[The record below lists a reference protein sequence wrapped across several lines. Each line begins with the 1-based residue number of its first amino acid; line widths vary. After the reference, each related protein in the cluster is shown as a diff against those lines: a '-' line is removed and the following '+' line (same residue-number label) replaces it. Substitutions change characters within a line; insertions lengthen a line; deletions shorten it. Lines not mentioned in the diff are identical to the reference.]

1 MKKIIVT
8 GGLGFI
14 ASNFCHYLNKKRP
27 NIEVIILDSN
37 TYAANIKNI
46 EGLNSDKYRYI
57 KCDIVKDVDL
67 MEELITTEKID
78 TIVHFAAE
86 SHNDNSLANPGIFIS
101 TNIVGTYNI
110 LELCRKYNLRLH
122 HISTDEVYG
131 DLSLE
136 DPKFEEE
143 SNYNPSS
150 PYSASKAS
158 ADMLVRAWVRSFAIK
173 ATISNCSNNFG
184 PRQHIEKF
192 IPRQIT
198 NLLMGQNLKLYG
210 SGENIRDWIYVDD
223 HSSAVLKIIESGK
236 IGETYLIGAN
246 CEKTNKEVAEE
257 LIDILNGNIEY
268 VSDRPGHDFRY
279 AINATKIQRELGWTA
294 EYTDFNKALRQTIK
308 WYDENR
314 EYWEVLKDKVESNYA
329 EVEYERK
336 NAIKN
341 KSNH

>member
-110 LELCRKYNLRLH
+110 LEVCRKYNLRLH

-143 SNYNPSS
+143 SSYNPSS

-294 EYTDFNKALRQTIK
+294 EYTDFNKGLRQTIK

-336 NAIKN
+336 TAIKN

>member
-143 SNYNPSS
+143 SSYNPSS

-210 SGENIRDWIYVDD
+210 SGDNIRDWIYVDD

-314 EYWEVLKDKVESNYA
+314 EYWEEIKEVVEKSYA
-329 EVEYERK
+329 EVEYERG
-336 NAIKN
+336 NISRREGN
-341 KSNH
+341 